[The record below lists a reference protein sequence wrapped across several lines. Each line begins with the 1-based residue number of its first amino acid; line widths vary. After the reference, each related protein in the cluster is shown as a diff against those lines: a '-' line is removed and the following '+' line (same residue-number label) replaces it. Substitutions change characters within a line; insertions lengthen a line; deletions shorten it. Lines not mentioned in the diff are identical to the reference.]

1 MEKWKLVFDQ
11 HISAYRDEINS
22 QLLSV
27 YNTGPESLVNPI
39 NYVLSGKGKRIRP
52 ILTLFTA
59 ESFGGTKSESMPAA
73 LAVEIL
79 HNFTLVHDDIM
90 DEDHIRHGKPTV
102 HHKWDVGTAIL
113 SGDAMLSLALKM
125 IQKSPQFNE
134 KLMTSFIDGL
144 QAVCEGQAFDK
155 EFETREIVTLDEYIH
170 MIDLKTGYLIGLSAE
185 LGAISVGVNDDD
197 VIKVREYGRLIGRAF
212 QIQDDLLEIYSDSN
226 NMGKSLESDLLL
238 GKKTYLM
245 IQAKES
251 VPTELNS
258 ALELAQE
265 NFTAGLEK
273 VRILL
278 IDSGIRQKAEE
289 KIKSTI
295 KEADL
300 LLNGLNI
307 ETDKLSFFSN
317 LITNRGN

>member
-1 MEKWKLVFDQ
+1 VFDQ

-39 NYVLSGKGKRIRP
+39 NYVLSGKGKRVRP